1 MDLILIQLGFSID
14 IASKEDWTVE
24 LPGCQLFI
32 KLHAPSF
39 YKPPGYPFS
48 SSPPPRSQPCPRA
61 TTKTAHAPR
70 YRSFAPLSL
79 SVCVYVCVIAT
90 CVCSVS
96 TDVYSMCTYN
106 PPYTPTHTH
115 TQGLIRTPSDDLQ
128 DPSEKKADSEKK
140 KFHENLKQNKL
151 AEKPGGCSVQ

>member
-1 MDLILIQLGFSID
+1 MSEGDDKDGTRPKVQVFR
-14 IASKEDWTVE
+14 
-24 LPGCQLFI
+24 P
-32 KLHAPSF
+32 
-39 YKPPGYPFS
+39 
-48 SSPPPRSQPCPRA
+48 
-61 TTKTAHAPR
+61 
-70 YRSFAPLSL
+70 SL
-79 SVCVYVCVIAT
+79 SVCMCICVCIIAT